1 MRLEAVTL
9 LIASTLFL
17 ASASCSR
24 KQEAAAERPPLIQN
38 IRVENV
44 SLTLVDDYYEAIGS
58 VRAATSTVLSARIM
72 GSVLAVRASEGD
84 RVRAGQVLVEIDN
97 RDAAAQLRKA
107 QAGLRE
113 AQESLQEVERSTRA
127 AESARSAADA
137 QRQLASKTFER
148 YKTLLERRSVSPQE
162 FDEVQAK
169 HRVAEAEAERAE
181 RMLQAVN
188 ARNNQLLAR
197 IDQANAEITSA
208 QIYAGYAKI
217 SSPIN
222 GLVTARHTDVGQT
235 ASPGVPLLTIEDD
248 SRYRLEVAVEESKTG
263 ASHRGDKVVVLIDAL
278 VDGELT
284 GKVSEIVPAADA
296 ASRSFTL
303 KIDLPAAASKMGA
316 RSGMFGRA
324 RFAIAQQRVLLV
336 PQGAVVQRGQMT
348 TLFVVDESG
357 IAQLRLI
364 KTGKS
369 YDGRVA
375 VLTGLSEGE
384 RIITDGVAAVNEGSR
399 VQ

>member
-9 LIASTLFL
+9 LIASALVSSSV
-17 ASASCSR
+17 ACSR
-24 KQEAAAERPPLIQN
+24 KQQAAAERPPLIQN
-38 IRVENV
+38 IRVESV
-44 SLTLVDDYYEAIGS
+44 SLALVDDYYEAIGS
-58 VRAATSTVLSARIM
+58 VRAATSTVLSSRIM
-72 GSVLAVRASEGD
+72 GSVVALRASEGD
-84 RVRAGQVLVEIDN
+84 RVRAGQLLVEIDN

-113 AQESLQEVERSTRA
+113 AQESFEEAERSARA
-127 AESARSAADA
+127 AQSARSAADA
-137 QRQLASKTFER
+137 QKQLASKTFER

-169 HRVAEAEAERAE
+169 HRVAEAEAERAD
-181 RMLQAVN
+181 RMLEAMN
-188 ARNNQLLAR
+188 ARKGQLLAR
-197 IDQANAEITSA
+197 IDQAKADIAGA
-208 QIYAGYAKI
+208 QVYAGYAKI

-222 GLVTARHTDVGQT
+222 GVVTAKHTDVGQT

-248 SRYRLEVAVEESKTG
+248 SRYRLEVSVEESKTG
-263 ASHRGDKVVVLIDAL
+263 ASHRGDAVIVLIDAL
-278 VDGELT
+278 GGNELN
-284 GKVSEIVPAADA
+284 GQVSEIVPVADA
-296 ASRSFTL
+296 ASRSFTV
-303 KIDLPAAASKMGA
+303 KIDLPAAASQMGA

-324 RFAIAQQRVLLV
+324 RFAIAQQPVLLV
-336 PQGAVVQRGQMT
+336 PQEAVVQRGQMT

-369 YDGRVA
+369 YAGRVA

-384 RIITDGVAAVNEGSR
+384 RIVADGVSGVREGNR